1 MPEMNL
7 LRHITP
13 AEQGLYLLLPFEMP
27 ANTARINLS
36 YVYQTHAS
44 EPVAITDGEF
54 TRTRRANI
62 VDIGLIAPDGSQV
75 GASGSSRS
83 EITVSEM
90 DATPGYQPHPLTP
103 GTWQIILGAYVI
115 APEGV
120 DVSIKLEFSLK
131 VPRWLCGDLHV
142 HTLASDGSL
151 PLEHLAQ
158 HALIHGLD
166 FIAITDHNQPVER
179 ASFPKVEGLTIIPGQ
194 EWTHYKGHSNFLG
207 LEQPYQGSF
216 IANDLERVQAIFRE
230 AHQNGALIIINHP
243 YEVSFGF
250 QYDLNVLDYD
260 LIEIWNGPMRPTNLE
275 AIARWDAM
283 LKAGR
288 KQVATCGSDYHEDTF
303 FQRLA
308 SPCIYVLADSA
319 SESDILKAVS
329 VGRSYFT
336 FSPTKLQ
343 LLLDVEGQTYGAS
356 LTWRE
361 GLQAS
366 LKGVALEKGDT
377 IRLVTREG
385 TQDIFTAPEKG
396 DFQTHLP
403 VLGPGYWR
411 LEVWRTFYSFLPP
424 MPALLTNPIWFDS
437 TVIPSNDEGSVG

>member
-1 MPEMNL
+1 MSEMNL

-27 ANTARINLS
+27 TNSARLDLHYS
-36 YVYQTHAS
+36 YQTHTS
-44 EPVAITDGEF
+44 EPVNTPEGQFA
-54 TRTRRANI
+54 RTRRLNI
-62 VDIGLIAPDGSQV
+62 VDIGLIAPDGFQV

-83 EITVSEM
+83 EIMVSEVS
-90 DATPGYQPHPLTP
+90 ATPGYQPHPLTP
-103 GTWQIILGAYVI
+103 GSWQIILGAYVI

-120 DVSIKLEFSLK
+120 DVSITLEFTPK

-151 PLEHLAQ
+151 PLEHLAE
-158 HALIHGLD
+158 HARIHGLD
-166 FIAITDHNQPVER
+166 FIAVTDHNQAVKR

-216 IANDLERVQAIFRE
+216 IANNPEEVRAIFRE
-230 AHQNGALIIINHP
+230 ANKNGALIVINHP
-243 YEVSFGF
+243 CESNFGF
-250 QYDLNVLDYD
+250 HYDLDSLDYD
-260 LIEIWNGPMRPTNLE
+260 LIEVWNGPMRPANLE
-275 AIARWDAM
+275 AVARWDAM

-308 SPCIYVLADSA
+308 SPCIYVLADSN
-319 SESDILKAVS
+319 SDSDILKAVKA
-329 VGRSYFT
+329 GRSYFA

-343 LLLDVEGQTYGAS
+343 LLLDVDGQTFGAS
-356 LTWRE
+356 LAWRE
-361 GLQAS
+361 GMQAS
-366 LKGVALEKGDT
+366 LKALALEKGDI
-377 IRLVTREG
+377 IRLITQEG
-385 TQDIFTAPEKG
+385 AKDIFTAPEKG
-396 DFQTHLP
+396 DFETSLL
-403 VLGPGYWR
+403 VTGPSYWR

-424 MPALLTNPIWFDS
+424 MPALITNPIWFDM
-437 TVIPSNDEGSVG
+437 TK